1 MAGSVATSVTTPV
14 RMLNPRTMRFWCAI
28 HTWSGLIC
36 TLFLL
41 VLCLT
46 GLPLV
51 FQDELDHRL
60 SDVADPVEVA
70 ADAPRISADRV
81 AEIARARVPTSVIQF
96 IVPDKDEPV
105 WRVTM
110 GPAANVRAFDAIV
123 SIDAHTGRILGVE
136 RDYSS
141 PIMAFILKL
150 HTDLFAD
157 QAGAFFLLFVA
168 LTFLL
173 AIASGIV
180 IYGPFMRR
188 LDFGT
193 VRRRQGSRVRWLDLH
208 NLMGIVITMW
218 LLVVGATGAINTLAT
233 QIAIHWQRTELV
245 DMIAPWKDRP
255 APAHVVPPQQ
265 ALDAAMAAA
274 PNMTV
279 SSIAVPGNPFAGP
292 HHYAVFFRGKTPI
305 TSRIL
310 KPVLIDAETG
320 AFADT
325 RDLPWYARALFVSQP
340 LHFGDYGGL
349 PLKIIWTLL
358 DIVTIGVLCSGVYLW
373 ISRRESQI
381 EMLVAAVARAVPAP
395 SEASGKTE

>member
-1 MAGSVATSVTTPV
+1 MGSPS
-14 RMLNPRTMRFWCAI
+14 RMLNPRTMRIWCGI
-28 HTWSGLIC
+28 HTWSSLIS
-36 TLFLL
+36 TFFLL

-51 FQDELDHRL
+51 FQDELDHWL
-60 SDVADPVEVA
+60 SHVADPAEVA

-81 AEIARARVPTSVIQF
+81 AEIAQARVPASAIQF

-123 SIDAHTGRILGVE
+123 SIDAHTGQILGVE
-136 RDYSS
+136 KDYSS
-141 PIMAFILKL
+141 PVMAFILKL
-150 HTDLFAD
+150 HTDLFAG
-157 QAGAFFLLFVA
+157 QVGSYFLLFIG

-173 AIASGIV
+173 AIVSGIV
-180 IYGPFMRR
+180 VYGPFMRR

-208 NLMGIVITMW
+208 NLMGIVITAW

-245 DMIAPWKDRP
+245 DMIAPWKNRP
-255 APAHVVPPQQ
+255 APTHIVPPQQ

-274 PNMTV
+274 PTMTV

-310 KPVLIDAETG
+310 KPILIDAETG
-320 AFADT
+320 AVADT

-349 PLKIIWTLL
+349 PLKIIWALL
-358 DIVTIGVLCSGVYLW
+358 DIVTIGVLCSGIYLW
-373 ISRRESQI
+373 ISRREPQI
-381 EMLVAAVARAVPAP
+381 EILITAVAGAAP
-395 SEASGKTE
+395 PPQASRSIE